1 MATSGSTNFNV
12 TAGDIIEEALGLIGV
27 HAIGE
32 PLDSSETSSDLRTLN
47 MMLKAWYPKMG
58 LWLNRELSLF
68 FQKDQIFYEIGPTGD
83 HCAPNAAKTEI
94 ATAAVS
100 GASSIVVDSVA
111 DFSDTFDRDGLV
123 TAVTAS
129 AGTITLDG
137 DLVTNGIATL
147 SGDRKILI
155 FSVADESGD
164 TFSIVGQNAAGVA
177 VSENI
182 TGPNITTVYSVN
194 TYKTITSV
202 TTDGAGTGN
211 IEIGQV
217 GDPVGTELDE
227 DSIHWTF
234 IAAAL
239 STTISL
245 VTALT
250 DSVAVDNH
258 VYSYTEKTSRPI
270 EIVESRR
277 ITAEGTDVPIIPS
290 GRLDYELLSDKKTP
304 GIVNQIYYDKQLGN
318 GIIKAWPLTINMK
331 EYLKFT
337 ARIPVQDL
345 DELTNDFEVAQE
357 WFEAIAW
364 NLALRLFPKHEKTI
378 PPDVAAMALQML
390 DDAMATDSENTSSYI
405 QIGTGWHGQSAGYGG
420 GSGKY

>member
-12 TAGDIIEEALGLIGV
+12 TAGDIIEEALELVGV
-27 HAIGE
+27 LGVGE
-32 PLDSSETSSDLRTLN
+32 PRDDDEFDKALRSLN

-58 LWLNRELSLF
+58 LWLNRELFLF
-68 FQKDQIFYEIGPTGD
+68 FQEDQIFYNIGPTGD
-83 HCAPNAAKTEI
+83 HCASNAVKTEI

-100 GASSIVVDSVA
+100 GASSVVVDA
-111 DFSDTFDRDGLV
+111 TTGFGDTFDRDGLV

-129 AGTITLDG
+129 AGTITLTG
-137 DLVTNGIATL
+137 DLVSSGIATL

-155 FSVADESGD
+155 YSVADESGD
-164 TFSIVGQNAAGVA
+164 TFTITGQDAAGVA
-177 VSENI
+177 VTENI
-182 TGPNITTVYSVN
+182 AGPNTTTVYSVN
-194 TYKTITSV
+194 TYKTITSI

-217 GDPVGTELDE
+217 GDPVGIEVDG
-227 DSIHWTF
+227 DSIDWTF

-239 STTISL
+239 STTLSL

-250 DSVAVDNH
+250 DSAAVDNH

-290 GRLDYELLSDKKTP
+290 GRLDYELLSDKRTP

-318 GIIKAWPLTINMK
+318 GIIKAWPMTTNMK

-364 NLALRLFPKHEKTI
+364 NLAIRLFPKHEKTI
-378 PPDVAAMALQML
+378 PPDVKLQAQEML

-405 QIGTGWHGQSAGYGG
+405 QIGMGWHGQAAGSR
-420 GSGKY
+420 SGQY